1 MERVKMAFRK
11 RTDQLLIRVL
21 VGFTPSQLEYIDGQS
36 DYGRGAYLRWLV
48 DQDRRR
54 TQLQEGAY
62 QKRLEADPDQPL
74 DYATPSDYEITFDA
88 YRDLF
93 FQPLCEAFNDG
104 QRIDHLVPTFA
115 GLMEKLLQKRAL
127 DTQIQ
132 VFLREKMFEVS
143 NTNDSETN

>member
-36 DYGRGAYLRWLV
+36 DCGRGAYLRWLV

-62 QKRLEADPDQPL
+62 QKRLGADPDQPL

-88 YRDLF
+88 YRDHF
-93 FQPLCEAFNDG
+93 FQPLYEAFNDS
-104 QRIDHLVPTFA
+104 QRIDHLIPTFA
-115 GLMEKLLQKRAL
+115 GLMKKLLQKRAL

-132 VFLREKMFEVS
+132 VFLREKMFEVG
-143 NTNDSETN
+143 NTNDSEST

>member
-1 MERVKMAFRK
+1 VASGSGPPKDTTA
-11 RTDQLLIRVL
+11 
-21 VGFTPSQLEYIDGQS
+21 
-36 DYGRGAYLRWLV
+36 GRS
-48 DQDRRR
+48 
-54 TQLQEGAY
+54 Y
-62 QKRLEADPDQPL
+62 QKRLEAGPDQPL

-132 VFLREKMFEVS
+132 VFLREKMFEVG

>member
-1 MERVKMAFRK
+1 MAFRK

-21 VGFTPSQLEYIDGQS
+21 VGFTPSQLEHIDGQS

-62 QKRLEADPDQPL
+62 QKRLEADPGQPL

-88 YRDLF
+88 YRDHF
-93 FQPLCEAFNDG
+93 FQPLYEAFNDG
-104 QRIDHLVPTFA
+104 QRIDHLIPTFA
-115 GLMEKLLQKRAL
+115 GLMENLLQKRAL

-132 VFLREKMFEVS
+132 VFLREKMFEVG
-143 NTNDSETN
+143 NTNDSEST

>member
-1 MERVKMAFRK
+1 MAFRK

-21 VGFTPSQLEYIDGQS
+21 VGFTPSQLEHIDGQS

-54 TQLQEGAY
+54 TQLQGGAY
-62 QKRLEADPDQPL
+62 QKRLEVDPDQPL

-88 YRDLF
+88 YRDHF
-93 FQPLCEAFNDG
+93 FQPLYEAFNDG
-104 QRIDHLVPTFA
+104 QRIDHLIPTFA
-115 GLMEKLLQKRAL
+115 GLMENLLQKRAL

-132 VFLREKMFEVS
+132 VFLREKMFEVG
-143 NTNDSETN
+143 NTNDSEST